1 MIPVNLHH
9 CNIFSGFEEKSSSA
23 LIRAYSA
30 FIAMLNMFTLEC
42 NNCHRRGECIRHGY
56 YKRGY
61 LLTAEDILAG
71 TRIRIL
77 RVRCKHCGRT
87 HAILPEEIVPYLRFT
102 ATFIGAA
109 LNRYY
114 TRIPREDCIR
124 KESAEKICL
133 DLAIEVPQLYRWK
146 KQFEEQKDRYL
157 GVLESARYSAGRAM
171 EWLMERK
178 DYVVEFAG
186 KYLRSTEKIPMQ
198 SHANPTNMRQPVFS

>member
-9 CNIFSGFEEKSSSA
+9 CNILSGILEKSSSA
-23 LIRAYSA
+23 LIRAYAA
-30 FIAMLNMFTLEC
+30 FTAMLNMFAIEC
-42 NNCHRRGECIRHGY
+42 NNCHRRGVCIRHGY
-56 YKRGY
+56 YERGY
-61 LLTAEDILAG
+61 LLTAEDVLAG

-102 ATFIGAA
+102 ATFIGTA

-114 TRIPREDCIR
+114 TRMLCDECVR
-124 KESAEKICL
+124 KETVETICW
-133 DLAIEVPQLYRWK
+133 DMAIEVPQLYRWK
-146 KQFEEQKDRYL
+146 KRLEEQKDRYL
-157 GVLESARYSAGRAM
+157 GVVESARHSARETMA
-171 EWLMERK
+171 WLMGLA

-186 KYLRSTEKIPMQ
+186 KYLRRTEKIPMQ

>member
-1 MIPVNLHH
+1 M
-9 CNIFSGFEEKSSSA
+9 
-23 LIRAYSA
+23 LIRAYAA
-30 FIAMLNMFTLEC
+30 FIAMLNMFALEC

-56 YKRGY
+56 YERGY
-61 LLTAEDILAG
+61 LLTVEDVLAS

-102 ATFIGAA
+102 ATFIGSA

-114 TRIPREDCIR
+114 TRAPCDNCVR
-124 KESAEKICL
+124 KETVETICL
-133 DLAIEVPQLYRWK
+133 DMAIEVPQLYRWK

-157 GVLESARYSAGRAM
+157 GVLESARHNAGKVM
-171 EWLMERK
+171 EWLMGLK

-186 KYLRSTEKIPMQ
+186 KYLRRTEKIPMQ
-198 SHANPTNMRQPVFS
+198 SHANPTNTRQPVFS